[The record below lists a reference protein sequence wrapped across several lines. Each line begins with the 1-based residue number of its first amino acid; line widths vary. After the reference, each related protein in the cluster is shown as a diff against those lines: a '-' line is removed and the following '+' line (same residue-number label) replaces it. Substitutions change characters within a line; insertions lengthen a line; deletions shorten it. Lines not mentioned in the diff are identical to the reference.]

1 MAEKTLPTKPD
12 RDREFTPAA
21 KARGARKTD
30 KPPAPRPLRGKQTIK
45 RPADAEIA
53 KAARSTGGGKPPTL
67 PDQEG
72 PRRRR
77 PAEQYVRLTVRVD
90 DGEMSIVDSHLV
102 DGPLLQS
109 STFLGSYVYEV
120 TDGSRLIHAGSLP
133 DLGVVRS
140 FAAPGGTGPLLG
152 HHTYDLST
160 YEFDARIPA
169 EAMTRQ
175 ALPKLEIAIYRIKD
189 KFRPGPLLDM
199 PLSIQRER
207 ELREVARV
215 VGIPRSFLPKGM
227 GEPGSRKR

>member
-1 MAEKTLPTKPD
+1 MAEKTLPTKLD
-12 RDREFTPAA
+12 RDREFTPTA
-21 KARGARKTD
+21 KGRGARKTD
-30 KPPAPRPLRGKQTIK
+30 NPPAPRPIRGKRIIK
-45 RPADAEIA
+45 RPADAEIG
-53 KAARSTGGGKPPTL
+53 KATRSMGGGKPPIL
-67 PDQEG
+67 PDQQG

-77 PAEQYVRLTVRVD
+77 STKQYLRLTVRVD
-90 DGEMSIVDSHLV
+90 DGEMSIIDSHLV
-102 DGPLLQS
+102 DSPLLQS

-160 YEFDARIPA
+160 YEFDVRIPT
-169 EAMTRQ
+169 EALTRQ
-175 ALPKLEIAIYRIKD
+175 ALPKLEIAVYRIKD
-189 KFRPGPLLDM
+189 KFRPGPLLDT

-215 VGIPRSFLPKGM
+215 VGVPRSFLPKGI
-227 GEPGSRKR
+227 GERGLRKR